1 MLQAAKEK
9 PRKSGKD
16 TDKYVYKS
24 TIVRATHDMKLK
36 KREQKKQNVA
46 KLEAF
51 QGQKLKRS
59 SKLLQTHR
67 FVWS

>member
-24 TIVRATHDMKLK
+24 TIVRGTHDMKLK
-36 KREQKKQNVA
+36 KREQKKQNLA

-51 QGQKLKRS
+51 QGRKLKRS
-59 SKLLQTHR
+59 NKLLQTHR
-67 FVWS
+67 FV

>member
-16 TDKYVYKS
+16 TDKYVYKAMS
-24 TIVRATHDMKLK
+24 VKATHDMKLK

-51 QGQKLKRS
+51 QGRKLKRS
-59 SKLLQTHR
+59 NKLLQTHR
-67 FVWS
+67 FV

>member
-16 TDKYVYKS
+16 TAKYVYKP
-24 TIVRATHDMKLK
+24 TVVRATHNMNLK

-46 KLEAF
+46 KLKAF

-59 SKLLQTHR
+59 NKLLQTHR
-67 FVWS
+67 FV

>member
-1 MLQAAKEK
+1 MLQAAEEG
-9 PRKSGKD
+9 PRKNGKG
-16 TDKYVYKS
+16 TDKYVYKAMQ
-24 TIVRATHDMKLK
+24 VKATHDNQVK

-51 QGQKLKRS
+51 QAQKIKRS

-67 FVWS
+67 FV

>member
-1 MLQAAKEK
+1 MLQAAEEG
-9 PRKSGKD
+9 PRKNGKG
-16 TDKYVYKS
+16 TDKYVYKAMQ
-24 TIVRATHDMKLK
+24 VRAQHDNLVK

-51 QGQKLKRS
+51 QGQKLRRS

-67 FVWS
+67 FV